1 MSGKTEK
8 QRLIEEL
15 HEYAVREIPDGT
27 DPWPQVRDHIM
38 PAHTRQR
45 SQKASITH
53 LGWTTMAMVLLLAAG
68 AAYLAILTL
77 RPATSVEETYPT
89 PQGQLATDVEHI
101 VEMGL
106 VQKIDLSQTLN
117 GYTVTLVWAYTDGNR
132 AVVFYSFDKPK
143 DSRGW
148 NILPEMD
155 SLATHDGKELQWL
168 GASIRGE
175 LDKVEGIVES
185 FDTTGLAGT
194 PSTLDLR
201 LTVNLAARKPISQTP
216 EADPVEESRPEP
228 VAGPFTFEFSVP
240 FTPARVV
247 EVDQSVETS
256 SVVIT
261 DTERP
266 LPLRKGT
273 PGPWENK
280 NLPRETVSTTLTLE
294 RVRIAPS
301 QTVAFFRFDSVPN
314 ERNERTDEETFHLS
328 EWFITAVLEVEG
340 TTYKDTS
347 FSRHTD
353 MFRLALEERGT
364 CNWDYFLYDKSGEWT
379 ITVERLRGLLRGP
392 DPSKEQSATERFRI
406 TTAHL
411 YVNGPWVFRF
421 QVPAAVK

>member
-15 HEYAVREIPDGT
+15 HEYAMREIPGGA

-38 PAHTRQR
+38 PAQIRQR

-53 LGWTTMAMVLLLAAG
+53 LGWTTMAMVILLAAG

-77 RPATSVEETYPT
+77 RPATGVEETHPT

-101 VEMGL
+101 EEMGL
-106 VQKIDLSQTLN
+106 VQKIDLSQTVN
-117 GYTVTLVWAYTDGNR
+117 GYTVTLVWAYADGNR
-132 AVVFYSFDKPK
+132 AVVFYSFDKPE

-148 NILPEMD
+148 NILPEID
-155 SLATHDGKELQWL
+155 SLTTHDGKELPWL

-185 FDTTGLAGT
+185 FDTTELAGT

-201 LTVNLAARKPISQTP
+201 LTVTLAARKPISQTP

-240 FTPARVV
+240 FTPAQVV
-247 EVDQSVETS
+247 EVNQSVETS
-256 SVVIT
+256 SAIIT
-261 DTERP
+261 DTERS
-266 LPLRKGT
+266 LPLGRGT

-280 NLPRETVSTTLTLE
+280 DLPRETVSTTLTLE

-314 ERNERTDEETFHLS
+314 ERTDEETFHLS
-328 EWFITAVLEVEG
+328 EWFITAVLDVEG

-353 MFRLALEERGT
+353 RFRLALEERGT
-364 CNWDYFLYDKSGEWT
+364 CTWDYFLYDKPGEWT
-379 ITVERLRGLLRGP
+379 ITVERLRGLLREP
-392 DPSKEQSATERFRI
+392 DPSKERSATESYYI
-406 TTAHL
+406 TTGDL
-411 YVNGPWVFRF
+411 YVNGPWVFRL